1 MGQDIIGLIIL
12 LLALVSY
19 ALNKIP
25 MVLTA
30 MLSML
35 AMYLLGILEFA
46 EAFSGFSNNVTMMV
60 LGMGLIGV
68 ALSQNGVM
76 DIVSNKL
83 NKMFSG
89 DSKLGEK
96 QFLLIAGGIIG
107 LASTILNPT
116 LMVMLFLEIVDGM
129 AAREGSPISRKNCYM
144 PMVTASTAGCCFT
157 SISSTTVILASG
169 FLAES
174 SAGRQFGFFEPMI
187 IGLPYFLMYFLYYG
201 TFGYRMEQK
210 FFNFT
215 ENAPTIVPASAEEK
229 AAVPKW
235 KFTATL
241 VIFVIAIGFMIF
253 SGLQLGAIAVTT
265 AAVMAICGCLDIH
278 KAISKVKWE
287 TVIMVACALGF
298 AKGVDKSGAGL
309 LIANATANLFG
320 DLASVPIVT
329 CIIALLVA
337 NLVSQV
343 MNNSSAAAIVVPIMI
358 LMAEHTGVPIA
369 PVALAAGVGF
379 KLVSA
384 TPVCA
389 PMYTLASSVGY
400 RFRDYFLVGGVMNL
414 LGIVVS
420 AISLYVCYFLF

>member
-129 AAREGSPISRKNCYM
+129 AARKGSPISRKNCYM

-157 SISSTTVILASG
+157 SISSTTVILASD

-201 TFGYRMEQK
+201 TFGYKMEQK

-265 AAVMAICGCLDIH
+265 AAVMAICGCLDIR

-369 PVALAAGVGF
+369 PVALAAGVGCN
-379 KLVSA
+379 LVSA

>member
-129 AAREGSPISRKNCYM
+129 AAREVSPISRKNCYM

-265 AAVMAICGCLDIH
+265 AAVMAICGCLDIR

-369 PVALAAGVGF
+369 PVALAAGVGCN
-379 KLVSA
+379 LVSA

>member
-1 MGQDIIGLIIL
+1 MSQDILGLIIL
-12 LLALVSY
+12 LLALISY

-68 ALSQNGVM
+68 ALTQNGVM
-76 DIVSNKL
+76 DIVANKL
-83 NKMFSG
+83 NRMFSG
-89 DSKLGEK
+89 ESKLGEK
-96 QFLLIAGGIIG
+96 QFLLIAGLIIAV
-107 LASTILNPT
+107 ASTVLNPT
-116 LMVMLFLEIVDGM
+116 LMVMLFLEIIDGM
-129 AAREGSPISRKNCYM
+129 AARENSPITRKNCYM

-157 SISSTTVILASG
+157 SISSTTIILSSG

-174 SAGRQFGFFEPMI
+174 SAGREFGFFEPMI
-187 IGLPYFLMYFLYYG
+187 IGVPYLLMYFLFYG
-201 TFGYRMEQK
+201 TVGHKMEK
-210 FFNFT
+210 KLYNFT
-215 ENAPTIVPASAEEK
+215 ENAPTIVPATAEEK

-235 KFTATL
+235 KFYTTL

-253 SGLQLGAIAVTT
+253 SDLQLGAIAVTT
-265 AAVMAICGCLDIH
+265 GAVMAICGCLDMK
-278 KAISKVKWE
+278 KAITKVKWE
-287 TVIMVACALGF
+287 TVLMVACALGF

-309 LIANATANLFG
+309 LIANTIADIFG
-320 DLASVPIVT
+320 DLASIPIVT
-329 CIIALLVA
+329 CIIALIVA

-358 LMAEHTGVPIA
+358 LMAEQAGVPIA
-369 PVALAAGVGF
+369 PVALAAGVGCN
-379 KLVSA
+379 LVSA

-400 RFRDYFLVGGVMNL
+400 RFKDYFLVGGTMNL
-414 LGIVVS
+414 LGILAS
-420 AISLYVCYFLF
+420 IASLYVCYFVF

>member
-210 FFNFT
+210 LFNFT

-265 AAVMAICGCLDIH
+265 AAVMAICGCLDIR

-369 PVALAAGVGF
+369 PVALAAGVGCN
-379 KLVSA
+379 LVSA

-414 LGIVVS
+414 LGIAVS
-420 AISLYVCYFLF
+420 AVSLYVCYFLF

>member
-1 MGQDIIGLIIL
+1 MQQDIIGIVIL

-30 MLSML
+30 ILSML
-35 AMYLLGILEFA
+35 AMYLLGILDFA

-68 ALSQNGVM
+68 ALSQNGIM
-76 DIVSNKL
+76 DIVANKL
-83 NKMFSG
+83 NSMFSG

-96 QFLLIAGGIIG
+96 QFLLIAGGIITLG
-107 LASTILNPT
+107 STILNPT

-129 AAREGSPISRKNCYM
+129 AARPDSPLARKFCYM

-169 FLAES
+169 LLAE
-174 SAGRQFGFFEPMI
+174 
-187 IGLPYFLMYFLYYG
+187 
-201 TFGYRMEQK
+201 
-210 FFNFT
+210 
-215 ENAPTIVPASAEEK
+215 
-229 AAVPKW
+229 
-235 KFTATL
+235 
-241 VIFVIAIGFMIF
+241 
-253 SGLQLGAIAVTT
+253 
-265 AAVMAICGCLDIH
+265 
-278 KAISKVKWE
+278 
-287 TVIMVACALGF
+287 
-298 AKGVDKSGAGL
+298 SGAGL
-309 LIANATANLFG
+309 LIANATAKLFG
-320 DLASVPIVT
+320 DLTAIPIVT

-358 LMAEHTGVPIA
+358 LMAEHSGVPIA
-369 PVALAAGVGF
+369 PVALAAGVGCNM
-379 KLVSA
+379 VSA

-400 RFRDYFLVGGVMNL
+400 RFRDYFVVGGIMNI
-414 LGIVVS
+414 LGIVACS
-420 AISLYVCYFLF
+420 ISLYVCYFLF

>member
-1 MGQDIIGLIIL
+1 MQQDIIGIVIL

-30 MLSML
+30 ILSML
-35 AMYLLGILEFA
+35 AMYLLGILDFA

-68 ALSQNGVM
+68 ALSQNGIM
-76 DIVSNKL
+76 DIVANKL
-83 NKMFSG
+83 NSMFSG

-96 QFLLIAGGIIG
+96 QFLLIAGGIIALG
-107 LASTILNPT
+107 STILNPT

-129 AAREGSPISRKNCYM
+129 AARPDSPLARKFCYM

-169 FLAES
+169 LLAES

-187 IGLPYFLMYFLYYG
+187 IGLPYLLVYFLYYG
-201 TFGYRMEQK
+201 TFGYKLERK

-215 ENAPTIVPASAEEK
+215 ENAPTITPVPAEEK
-229 AAVPKW
+229 AAMPKW
-235 KFTATL
+235 KFVTTL

-253 SGLQLGAIAVTT
+253 SNMQLGAIAITT
-265 AAVMAICGCLDIH
+265 AAVMAVFGCLDIRQ
-278 KAISKVKWE
+278 AISKVKWE

-298 AKGVDKSGAGL
+298 AKGVEKSGAGL
-309 LIANATANLFG
+309 LIANATAKLFG
-320 DLASVPIVT
+320 DLTAIPIVT

-358 LMAEHTGVPIA
+358 LMAEHSGVPIA
-369 PVALAAGVGF
+369 PVALAAGVGCNM
-379 KLVSA
+379 VSA

-400 RFRDYFLVGGVMNL
+400 RFRDYFVVGGIMNI
-414 LGIVVS
+414 LGIVACS
-420 AISLYVCYFLF
+420 ISLYVCYFLF

>member
-265 AAVMAICGCLDIH
+265 AAVMAICGCLDIR

-369 PVALAAGVGF
+369 PVALAAGVGCN
-379 KLVSA
+379 LVSA